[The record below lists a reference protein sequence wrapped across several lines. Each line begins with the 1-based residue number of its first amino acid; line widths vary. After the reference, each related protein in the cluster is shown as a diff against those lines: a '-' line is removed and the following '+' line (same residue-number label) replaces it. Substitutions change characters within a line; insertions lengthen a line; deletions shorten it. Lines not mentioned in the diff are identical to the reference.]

1 MIVIEDLR
9 DWRGLAVITQDGAKI
24 GSMEAVYFDTA
35 SQDPAFVSVRVGLPV
50 AAKLV
55 FVPLTGATV
64 APKHIRVTVDKKHAR
79 AAPSIEMDG
88 ELDADAEPAVYAH
101 YGMPY
106 KTGSSGER
114 RLGRR

>member
-35 SQDPAFVSVRVGLPV
+35 SQEPTFVSVRVGLPIS
-50 AAKLV
+50 AKLV
-55 FVPLTGATV
+55 FVPLSGATV
-64 APKHIRVTVDKKHAR
+64 APKHIRVTVDKKLAR

-88 ELDADAEPAVYAH
+88 ELEADAEPAVFAH

-106 KTGSSGER
+106 QAGSSGER

>member
-35 SQDPAFVSVRVGLPV
+35 SQEPAFVSVRFGLPV
-50 AAKLV
+50 NAKLV

-64 APKHIRVTVDKKHAR
+64 APKHIRVTVDKKLAR
-79 AAPSIEMDG
+79 AAPAIEVDG
-88 ELDADAEPAVYAH
+88 ELEADDEPAVYAH

-106 KTGSSGER
+106 KTGASGER